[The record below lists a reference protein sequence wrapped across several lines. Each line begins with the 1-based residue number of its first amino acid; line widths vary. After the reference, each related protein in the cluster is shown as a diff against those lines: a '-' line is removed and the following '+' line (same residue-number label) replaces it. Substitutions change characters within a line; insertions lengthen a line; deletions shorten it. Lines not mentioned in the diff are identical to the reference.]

1 VTLLRHHPFFQY
13 RLCYCHTHFFAKIVC
28 LQYIDIQLSGIYSNG
43 IFDMKKAHR
52 YRIDMPS
59 ENMTTKRN
67 N

>member
-1 VTLLRHHPFFQY
+1 MIILPRTYATVPI
-13 RLCYCHTHFFAKIVC
+13 FFAKIVC
-28 LQYIDIQLSGIYSNG
+28 LQYIDIQLSGIYSNR